1 MYESKFRQLCLLL
14 LTLNLPLFLCLEG
27 EHIIGGEEAQA
38 GQFNYHVAIEYSEL
52 RYQPYICGGAIVDD
66 RHVITAAHCFV
77 EEDGSG
83 FRPQRTRIV
92 AGVSDLEDRRGAVL
106 RGVAK
111 VYVPERYFRGEAA
124 TADIAVLQL
133 EAPIGL
139 GDNASEPIGP
149 IRPAANARSYAGH
162 LAVLTGFGTTSVAV
176 YENARGERQEAT
188 GRYSPR
194 LRYAPADVLTNED
207 CSRIK
212 KELVAPSLVCAKM
225 RRRRAPDSEPTGAC
239 SGDSG
244 SPLVLGRSTLIGVL
258 VRSPFGC
265 SELEAPAV
273 YTRVSKFRTFIR
285 LAMRDVTSA
294 RIRSHRYV
302 STRRF

>member
-1 MYESKFRQLCLLL
+1 MYESKFRPLCLLL
-14 LTLNLPLFLCLEG
+14 LTLNLPRFLCLEG
-27 EHIIGGEEAQA
+27 EHIIGGEEAHP
-38 GQFNYHVAIEYSEL
+38 GQFNYHVAIEYSDL
-52 RYQPYICGGAIVDD
+52 CYQPYICGGAIIDD

-77 EEDGSG
+77 EDDRSG

-111 VYVPERYFRGEAA
+111 VYVPERYFRAEAA
-124 TADIAVLQL
+124 SAADIAVLQL

-139 GDNASEPIGP
+139 GNASGIGA
-149 IRPAANARSYAGH
+149 IRPPANRKSYAGH
-162 LAVLTGFGTTSVAV
+162 LAVLTGFGTTSVAIH
-176 YENARGERQEAT
+176 ENARGERHEVT
-188 GRYSPR
+188 GQYSPR

-212 KELVAPSLVCAKM
+212 KQLVPRSLVCAKM
-225 RRRRAPDSEPTGAC
+225 RRRRAPDSRQPTGAC

-244 SPLVLGRSTLIGVL
+244 SPLVLGRSTLIGIL

-273 YTRVSKFRTFIR
+273 YTRVSEFKTFIR
-285 LAMRDVTSA
+285 LATKDVTSA
-294 RIRSHRYV
+294 RIRTHRYV
-302 STRRF
+302 